1 MTDQND
7 DRSGTGSDEVLKA
20 LDELEAVLRE
30 NAESERLLS
39 KRIAEVRL
47 ARRTGGSGRPSSATR
62 TSPGTVQLVSTI
74 LRRQSEASGYLRRS
88 LVVALRAEGQSI
100 PSIAHLF
107 GVTHQR
113 VSNLLRRV
121 AQGNAA
127 AAAAATGDSD
137 LGGSGAPRRSTAS
150 ASVMTAA
157 TMSATGRQRL
167 DHAHHLTGRQHAD
180 VGASLDQRGLRHDRR
195 VGRHDDLGPR
205 ELVALLHG
213 APLAQQR
220 GRALAPVS
228 WRKR

>member
-1 MTDQND
+1 MLATDAIELRHDEEQQRGADISMPDQTD
-7 DRSGTGSDEVLKA
+7 DRSGPGSDDVLKA
-20 LDELEAVLRE
+20 LDELDAVLRD

-47 ARRTGGSGRPSSATR
+47 ARQNGREWKAILGDEDE
-62 TSPGTVQLVSTI
+62 PGTVQLVSAI

-127 AAAAATGDSD
+127 
-137 LGGSGAPRRSTAS
+137 SGN
-150 ASVMTAA
+150 
-157 TMSATGRQRL
+157 
-167 DHAHHLTGRQHAD
+167 
-180 VGASLDQRGLRHDRR
+180 GA
-195 VGRHDDLGPR
+195 
-205 ELVALLHG
+205 
-213 APLAQQR
+213 
-220 GRALAPVS
+220 
-228 WRKR
+228 

>member
-1 MTDQND
+1 MLATDATELRQHRAQRRGAENSMPDQTD
-7 DRSGTGSDEVLKA
+7 DRSGTGSDEVLNA
-20 LDELEAVLRE
+20 LDELESVLRE

-47 ARRTGGSGRPSSATR
+47 ARENGREWKAILGDEDE
-62 TSPGTVQLVSTI
+62 PGTVQLVSTI

-127 AAAAATGDSD
+127 AAANGNGDASSGSTPAARRP
-137 LGGSGAPRRSTAS
+137 PR
-150 ASVMTAA
+150 
-157 TMSATGRQRL
+157 
-167 DHAHHLTGRQHAD
+167 
-180 VGASLDQRGLRHDRR
+180 
-195 VGRHDDLGPR
+195 P
-205 ELVALLHG
+205 
-213 APLAQQR
+213 
-220 GRALAPVS
+220 
-228 WRKR
+228 